1 MAKQLNFPGKSAHS
15 APRPIQKL
23 SSLRRA
29 VLLVKQSGYACPV
42 MFAPNALNMPWRM
55 MSASVSGAVS
65 QSVSVVALSVALR
78 KGNQQ
83 QFQALGLTLG
93 RFFP

>member
-1 MAKQLNFPGKSAHS
+1 MCDKNVLNTLWH
-15 APRPIQKL
+15 
-23 SSLRRA
+23 
-29 VLLVKQSGYACPV
+29 
-42 MFAPNALNMPWRM
+42 MMNAL
-55 MSASVSGAVS
+55 VSGAVS
-65 QSVSVVALSVALR
+65 QSVSVVVLSVALR